1 LLASAGYDVYSLDLP
16 GHGMSAGRRGDLD
29 FERCLQSIDSV
40 ISEIKKKS
48 PEVFIIAHSMGST
61 FALWYAHRFR
71 NSVKGLVL
79 LSPYVRIRGIKRSD
93 AEPSPMAFLYLMFG
107 RLFSPKKHV
116 DIRKVLPGYAR
127 IGGSQYARMAN
138 VVKVNFE
145 YTFRYLIDVVAQRN
159 GMLTNL
165 SDVNIPVLMAY
176 GLKDR
181 NVYPQVS
188 EHFFNILKS
197 KDKQIVSFD
206 CNHWF
211 YDAIFFSQSDEYSE
225 GDRQAFLKR
234 IVDWLGG
241 QSEKFEDVK

>member
-1 LLASAGYDVYSLDLP
+1 
-16 GHGMSAGRRGDLD
+16 M
-29 FERCLQSIDSV
+29 
-40 ISEIKKKS
+40 
-48 PEVFIIAHSMGST
+48 
-61 FALWYAHRFR
+61 
-71 NSVKGLVL
+71 
-79 LSPYVRIRGIKRSD
+79 LS
-93 AEPSPMAFLYLMFG
+93 
-107 RLFSPKKHV
+107 
-116 DIRKVLPGYAR
+116 
-127 IGGSQYARMAN
+127 
-138 VVKVNFE
+138 
-145 YTFRYLIDVVAQRN
+145 
-159 GMLTNL
+159 NL

-241 QSEKFEDVK
+241 QSEKFEDVR